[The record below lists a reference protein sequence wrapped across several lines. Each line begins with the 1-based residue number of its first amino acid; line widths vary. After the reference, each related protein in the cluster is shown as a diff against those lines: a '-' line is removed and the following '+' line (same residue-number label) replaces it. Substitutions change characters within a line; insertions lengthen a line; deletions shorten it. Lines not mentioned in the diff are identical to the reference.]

1 MERDKL
7 MEVLAEYKKTHS
19 RKYGILSLGFFGSA
33 ARGEAN
39 KLSDVDIV
47 VTLQTPDPFILVHI
61 KDELESA
68 LHLPVDIIRY
78 RETMNPFLKERI
90 NQEGIYVR

>member
-1 MERDKL
+1 
-7 MEVLAEYKKTHS
+7 
-19 RKYGILSLGFFGSA
+19 
-33 ARGEAN
+33 
-39 KLSDVDIV
+39 
-47 VTLQTPDPFILVHI
+47 VHI

-68 LHLPVDIIRY
+68 LLLPVDIVRY

>member
-7 MEVLAEYKKTHS
+7 LQVLKEYTISHS
-19 RKYGILSLGFFGSA
+19 QKYGILSLGVFGSA
-33 ARGEAN
+33 ARNQASR
-39 KLSDVDIV
+39 LSDVDIV

-61 KDELESA
+61 KDELENA
-68 LHLPVDIIRY
+68 LHLPVDIVRY

-90 NQEGIYVR
+90 KKEGIYVR